1 MSKLDSITKNLSKPP
16 RLVLYGVPGVGK
28 TTLAANAPK
37 PIFIPV
43 EDGLCDLD
51 VDAFP
56 QPKTFGDVED
66 CISALLNE
74 DHDYKSVV
82 LDCADALEP
91 LVWDKVCLDGGKN
104 AIGDF
109 GYGKGYD
116 MAASEWRNLLKGFD
130 ALREKGMIVIVLAH
144 STIVRFE
151 SPDSD
156 GYDRWNLR
164 MHKKASAIISDWAD
178 AVLFANH
185 ETNVVSTSTDRKR
198 GVSTGKRVMHT
209 TERAAWSAKNRYSMP
224 DTMPLA
230 WESIESS
237 IRG

>member
-1 MSKLDSITKNLSKPP
+1 
-16 RLVLYGVPGVGK
+16 
-28 TTLAANAPK
+28 
-37 PIFIPV
+37 
-43 EDGLCDLD
+43 
-51 VDAFP
+51 
-56 QPKTFGDVED
+56 
-66 CISALLNE
+66 
-74 DHDYKSVV
+74 
-82 LDCADALEP
+82 
-91 LVWDKVCLDGGKN
+91 
-104 AIGDF
+104 
-109 GYGKGYD
+109 
-116 MAASEWRNLLKGFD
+116 
-130 ALREKGMIVIVLAH
+130 MIVIILAH

-164 MHKKASAIISDWAD
+164 LHKKASAIVSDWAD

-224 DTMPLA
+224 DTMPLS
-230 WESIESS
+230 WESVEKG